1 MKPQSRRDYERGRMA
16 EAAKVFAEHT
26 LRELS
31 PSSWA
36 IDPPVTRGASF
47 QTCYVTA
54 IGGYLIVVGDCDT
67 CVFVGHRA
75 DEPRGMVGW
84 MGAHRD
90 LHYVAEKAHIG
101 MTDRGNITTDY
112 EAAVALDDLKEL
124 RECYADN
131 NGEENESKAIEA
143 ITEAEARVVNGDDNA
158 QKIRE
163 DLYDTGCFDSES
175 VLDLGEV
182 TAWRVIVAHAVVAR
196 LWSLL
201 SAEGVQK

>member
-1 MKPQSRRDYERGRMA
+1 MA

-54 IGGYLIVVGDCDT
+54 LGGYLIVVGDCDT
-67 CVFVGHRA
+67 CVFAGHRA
-75 DEPRGMVGW
+75 DEPRGMIGW

-90 LHYVAEKAHIG
+90 LHYIAEKAHIG
-101 MTDRGNITTDY
+101 MTDRENITTDY

-124 RECYADN
+124 RESFVDN
-131 NGEENESKAIEA
+131 HGEENESEALEA
-143 ITEAEARVVNGDDNA
+143 IAEAEAQVVSGDDGA
-158 QKIRE
+158 DKIRA
-163 DLYDTGCFDSES
+163 DLYDTGCFDSETAFS
-175 VLDLGEV
+175 IGEV

-201 SAEGVQK
+201 SAETV

>member
-1 MKPQSRRDYERGRMA
+1 MKPQSRRDYERARMA
-16 EAAKVFAEHT
+16 DAAKVFAEHT

-36 IDPPVTRGASF
+36 IEPPPRGASF
-47 QTCYVTA
+47 QTCYVTTL
-54 IGGYLIVVGDCDT
+54 GGYLIVVGDCDT
-67 CVFVGHRA
+67 CVFAGHRV

-90 LHYVAEKAHIG
+90 LRYIAEKAHIG
-101 MTDRGNITTDY
+101 MTDRENITTDY

-124 RECYADN
+124 RESFVDN
-131 NGEENESKAIEA
+131 HGEENESEALEA
-143 ITEAEARVVNGDDNA
+143 ITEAEAQVVNGDDGA
-158 QKIRE
+158 RKIRE
-163 DLYDTGCFDSES
+163 DLYETGCFDSES

-201 SAEGVQK
+201 AAEVTP